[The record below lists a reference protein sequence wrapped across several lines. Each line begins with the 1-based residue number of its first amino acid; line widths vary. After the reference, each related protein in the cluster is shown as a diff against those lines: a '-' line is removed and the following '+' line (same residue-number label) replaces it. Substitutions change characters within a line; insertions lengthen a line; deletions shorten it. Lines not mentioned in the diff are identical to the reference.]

1 MVMNDKINNINDTS
15 DVCFEEALGK
25 LEVIVKLLEKGE
37 LKLEDSLDKF
47 AQGVALSQ
55 LCLAKLTVA
64 EKKIDKIL
72 QKEQG
77 IIVEKPLLFNE
88 EKSKC

>member
-1 MVMNDKINNINDTS
+1 MAMADKINHTDGNN

-25 LEVIVKLLEKGE
+25 LELIVKLLEKGE

-55 LCLAKLTVA
+55 ICLAKLTVA

-77 IIVEKPLLFNE
+77 IFVEKPLLFTE
-88 EKSKC
+88 ENS

>member
-1 MVMNDKINNINDTS
+1 MDAKLNDTK

-47 AQGVALSQ
+47 AQGVTLSQ

-64 EKKIDKIL
+64 EKQIDKIL

-77 IIVEKPLLFNE
+77 ILVEKPLLFTE